1 MGGSLLIFILI
12 ILFKVVINTELHT
25 ATTPKMTPAQRYAD
39 YPRAQEA
46 SYISYKTEEDKNP
59 ALRGLPLAIGAAM

>member
-1 MGGSLLIFILI
+1 MILQI
-12 ILFKVVINTELHT
+12 HIHT
-25 ATTPKMTPAQRYAD
+25 AKMSPTQRFAD

-46 SYISYKTEEDKNP
+46 SYISYKVEEDKNP

>member
-1 MGGSLLIFILI
+1 MSP
-12 ILFKVVINTELHT
+12 T
-25 ATTPKMTPAQRYAD
+25 QRFAD

-46 SYISYKTEEDKNP
+46 SYISYKVEEDKNP